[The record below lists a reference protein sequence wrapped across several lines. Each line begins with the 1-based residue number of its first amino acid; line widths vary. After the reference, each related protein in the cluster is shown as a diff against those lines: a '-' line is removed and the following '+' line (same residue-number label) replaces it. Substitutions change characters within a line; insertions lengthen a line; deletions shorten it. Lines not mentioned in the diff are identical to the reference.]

1 MNKRKLYLP
10 VIILIGFLARI
21 YFLLYYTD
29 IKNLDFYEYGAIAE
43 NMHKGNGYSLFYYN
57 NDKLEISS
65 NEKII
70 PYKSAFMPPGYTCT
84 IYLFYFINDI
94 EIRNYSILFLQIL
107 LSLITIFV
115 LFLLTNEV
123 FNYTSALITALI
135 TAILPEFVYTSCLP
149 GTTIFFH
156 LGIGVILL
164 LLFRLEHASD
174 VNMLLIL
181 IGITLGILI
190 FFRSEVVLLL
200 FLILIY
206 YLAKKRF
213 KHIIIIL
220 FVSFIIVVPWG
231 TRNSL
236 VFKEFVPLST
246 SFGLN
251 FYRGHNPY
259 GVGVWADQE
268 IVNNLLKY
276 KDDPNFELRMNELY
290 SNKGFENIIKNPSM
304 ELGYVFTKLFHL
316 WIFNPQDERTKS
328 IFYIGPWLILVI
340 LFLMSLNNSFSWRG
354 QKYLYFFLIYFNLV
368 VILFFCLPRYQ
379 TMMKIAVIPF
389 AAAGLGSVL
398 NSALSLIRKKKH
410 RVN

>member
-1 MNKRKLYLP
+1 MSFKKFILP
-10 VIILIGFLARI
+10 TIILIGLLSRVFFLI
-21 YFLLYYTD
+21 YHTD
-29 IKNLDFYEYGAIAE
+29 VGRLDFYEYGAIAE

-57 NDKLEISS
+57 NDKLEIGS
-65 NEKII
+65 NEKIT
-70 PYKSAFMPPGYTCT
+70 PYMSAFMPPGYTC
-84 IYLFYFINDI
+84 IVYLFNFINDI

-115 LFLLTNEV
+115 FFLLTKEV
-123 FNYTSALITALI
+123 FNYTSALIAAVI

-164 LLFRLEHASD
+164 LLFRLEHSLN

-181 IGITLGILI
+181 TGITFGILI
-190 FFRSEVVLLL
+190 LFRSEVVLLL

-206 YLAKKRF
+206 YLVKKRF
-213 KHIIIIL
+213 KHITIIL

-231 TRNSL
+231 TRNFL
-236 VFKEFVPLST
+236 VFKEVVPLST

-259 GVGVWADQE
+259 DIGVWADQE

-304 ELGYVFTKLFHL
+304 EFGYVFTKLFHL
-316 WIFNPQDERTKS
+316 WIYNPQDERTKS
-328 IFYIGPWLILVI
+328 IFYLGPWLILII

-354 QKYLYFFLIYFNLV
+354 QKYIYFFLIYFNLL
-368 VILFFCLPRYQ
+368 VIFFFCLPRYQ
-379 TMMKIAVIPF
+379 TMMKLAIIPF
-389 AAAGLGSVL
+389 AGDGLRILVSKIIEKFH
-398 NSALSLIRKKKH
+398 N
-410 RVN
+410 

>member
-1 MNKRKLYLP
+1 MSFKKFILP
-10 VIILIGFLARI
+10 TIILIGLLSRVFFLI
-21 YFLLYYTD
+21 YHTD
-29 IKNLDFYEYGAIAE
+29 VGRLDFYEYGAIAE

-57 NDKLEISS
+57 NDKLEIGS
-65 NEKII
+65 NEKIT
-70 PYKSAFMPPGYTCT
+70 PYMSAFMPPGYTC
-84 IYLFYFINDI
+84 IVYLFNFINDI

-115 LFLLTNEV
+115 FFLLTKEV
-123 FNYTSALITALI
+123 FNYTSALIAAVI

-164 LLFRLEHASD
+164 LLFRLEDALN

-181 IGITLGILI
+181 TGITSGILI
-190 FFRSEVVLLL
+190 LFRSEVVLLL

-206 YLAKKRF
+206 YLVKKRF
-213 KHIIIIL
+213 KHITIIL
-220 FVSFIIVVPWG
+220 FVTFIIVVPWG
-231 TRNSL
+231 TRNFL
-236 VFKEFVPLST
+236 VFKEVVPLST

-259 GVGVWADQE
+259 DIGVWADQE

-316 WIFNPQDERTKS
+316 WIYNPQDERTKS
-328 IFYIGPWLILVI
+328 IFYLGPWLILII

-354 QKYLYFFLIYFNLV
+354 QKYIYFFLIYFNLL
-368 VILFFCLPRYQ
+368 VIFFFCLPRYQ
-379 TMMKIAVIPF
+379 TMMKLAIIPF
-389 AAAGLGSVL
+389 AGD
-398 NSALSLIRKKKH
+398 ALRILVSKIIEKFHK
-410 RVN
+410 

>member
-1 MNKRKLYLP
+1 
-10 VIILIGFLARI
+10 LIGLLSRVFFLI
-21 YFLLYYTD
+21 YHTD
-29 IKNLDFYEYGAIAE
+29 VGRLDFYEYGAIAE

-57 NDKLEISS
+57 NDKLEIGS
-65 NEKII
+65 NEKIT
-70 PYKSAFMPPGYTCT
+70 PYMSAFMPPGYTC
-84 IYLFYFINDI
+84 IVYLFNFINDI

-115 LFLLTNEV
+115 FFLLTKEV
-123 FNYTSALITALI
+123 FNYTSALIAAVI

-164 LLFRLEHASD
+164 LLFRLEHSLN

-181 IGITLGILI
+181 TGITFGILI
-190 FFRSEVVLLL
+190 LFRSEVVLLL

-206 YLAKKRF
+206 YLVKKRF
-213 KHIIIIL
+213 KHITIIL

-231 TRNSL
+231 TRNFL
-236 VFKEFVPLST
+236 VFKEVVPLST

-259 GVGVWADQE
+259 DIGVWADQE

-276 KDDPNFELRMNELY
+276 KDDPNFELRLNELY

-316 WIFNPQDERTKS
+316 WIYNPQDERTKS
-328 IFYIGPWLILVI
+328 IFYLGPWLILII
-340 LFLMSLNNSFSWRG
+340 LFLMSLNSSFSWRG
-354 QKYLYFFLIYFNLV
+354 QKYIYFFLIYFNLL
-368 VILFFCLPRYQ
+368 VIFFFCLPRYQ
-379 TMMKIAVIPF
+379 TMMKLAIIPF
-389 AAAGLGSVL
+389 AGD
-398 NSALSLIRKKKH
+398 ALRILVIKIIEKFHK
-410 RVN
+410 